1 MPTFV
6 AISDNLTM
14 ELRTDQYDILGNDT
28 VNTTLGSPPWQTTS
42 LWETGNFSG
51 NTSTAIG
58 MNNTRTPS
66 IAIQIL
72 YRVHLVAIPAIAI
85 IGTISNLLAFFTFIS
100 KPLRRT
106 SCSLYLA
113 ARSLSDTGFLLSLL
127 ATWIGDATTFQ
138 LYHRDGMC
146 QIVLFLTYFCGFLS
160 VWLVVLIT
168 VENYIRICH
177 PFTVGRFCTVQK
189 AKGFIFGLS
198 VTGVV
203 LYHFPL
209 WISAVLDYPGGKRYC
224 NYIQK
229 YVTITRMFTYG
240 DMFLTLVIP
249 SIAIILLMVGITYS
263 LITSLKRQKRLKQN
277 SERVKSQRP
286 NGKKSGGSS
295 SSPQAKV
302 TKMLSAVSFIF
313 LVLNL
318 PSHAVRLRVVILT
331 YEGEP
336 QQPNI
341 DQMLQVIFQIL
352 YYLSFAVNLGVY
364 LACGD
369 NFRKVFL
376 DKYVS
381 CVLRS
386 KYMRRKSEVSH
397 TSFTN
402 IRLEATEPMKEEET
416 SLIT

>member
-1 MPTFV
+1 MLGDYT
-6 AISDNLTM
+6 ALYRDSLMM
-14 ELRTDQYDILGNDT
+14 ENATDKYYIIGNDT

-42 LWETGNFSG
+42 FWSNGNDSG
-51 NTSTAIG
+51 NASTAVG
-58 MNNTRTPS
+58 MNSTHSPS

-72 YRVHLVAIPAIAI
+72 YRIHLVAIPATAI
-85 IGTISNLLAFFTFIS
+85 VGTIANLLAFFTFIS

-138 LYHRDGMC
+138 LYHEMEC
-146 QIVLFLTYFCGFLS
+146 VKSFFFLTYFCGFLS

-177 PFTVGRFCTVQK
+177 PFTVARFCTVQK
-189 AKGFIFGLS
+189 AKCFISGLCII
-198 VTGVV
+198 GVI

-209 WISAVLDYPGGKRYC
+209 WLSAVLEFPGGKRYC
-224 NYIQK
+224 NYLQK
-229 YVTITRMFTYG
+229 YITITRVFTFG
-240 DMFLTLVIP
+240 DMILTLVIP

-277 SERVKSQRP
+277 SERVKSQRS
-286 NGKKSGGSS
+286 NGKKAGG

-302 TKMLSAVSFIF
+302 TKMLFAVSFIF

-318 PSHAVRLRVVILT
+318 PSHAVRLRVLILT

-336 QQPNI
+336 QKPNI

-402 IRLEATEPMKEEET
+402 IRLEAAEPMKEEET